1 MWLTKQRVYTRI
13 DELNLKN
20 DWKKITNYDV
30 DFFVGFGG
38 VACQV
43 ILNLIGCL
51 VKKIQVVI
59 QWIGVMKNITRPD
72 DTLNQGNT
80 KYNYFSCKIA
90 FNQNCMAAVL

>member
-1 MWLTKQRVYTRI
+1 M
-13 DELNLKN
+13 
-20 DWKKITNYDV
+20 
-30 DFFVGFGG
+30 GFGG

-59 QWIGVMKNITRPD
+59 QWIGVIKTITQPD
-72 DTLNQGNT
+72 DTLNQGKT